1 MNPNYPPNMY
11 PPNQFPTGGA
21 YPPSGYP
28 PQSNYP
34 PQSGYPPQQ
43 GYQQPG
49 YPPQQPPRPVSL
61 LPYHIHPLT
70 DAHSSNK
77 MCDICGLNINGP
89 SKQCSQCKIFICPK
103 CAELIVSNSETIK
116 NFHPHQLKLE
126 KQPQWTCNVCQM
138 YKGGYLAFNCR
149 SCNYNVCISC
159 LLKIPQPSQGMQ
171 PPYPPG
177 AQQPPYPP
185 GAQQPP
191 YQPGMKQPPY
201 QPGMQPPP
209 YQPGMQPPPYQPGM
223 QPPYQP
229 GMQQPPYQPGMQ
241 QPPYQ
246 QRSEPKSQGYTSV

>member
-126 KQPQWTCNVCQM
+126 KQPQ
-138 YKGGYLAFNCR
+138 
-149 SCNYNVCISC
+149 
-159 LLKIPQPSQGMQ
+159 
-171 PPYPPG
+171 
-177 AQQPPYPP
+177 
-185 GAQQPP
+185 
-191 YQPGMKQPPY
+191 
-201 QPGMQPPP
+201 
-209 YQPGMQPPPYQPGM
+209 
-223 QPPYQP
+223 
-229 GMQQPPYQPGMQ
+229 
-241 QPPYQ
+241 
-246 QRSEPKSQGYTSV
+246 